1 MNITRLSYTHR
12 DLVTLSELH
21 VSTLL
26 LVGHFLNEANWLR
39 KLILMATMDQSGSE
53 PEEKAR
59 LALTLMLAN
68 VSAGKIHAGW
78 MRIMSFEKEPT
89 LAALFAKDKVK
100 DLYARLAP
108 LLAEGSLLHKFR
120 NRQGSHYPTSLSLAQ
135 LPNIADDDV
144 ALFATPYDGDTL
156 SLMSTLCAAGSL
168 VHISGDQTV
177 DEALGSVIDAVVKAF
192 DIYCTLLLEI
202 LFSLL
207 KNDIRAP
214 GKQTVIANDG
224 ACKLSDIRLRFFCD
238 PPSDESSEQAVT
250 QQVSEQQV

>member
-1 MNITRLSYTHR
+1 MNITRLSYSQK
-12 DLVTLSELH
+12 DLETVPEMH

-26 LVGHFLNEANWLR
+26 LIGHFLNEANWLR
-39 KLILMATMDQSGSE
+39 KLILISTMDESGNE

-68 VSAGKIHAGW
+68 LSAGKIHAGW
-78 MRIMSFEKEPT
+78 MRVKAIAEEPT
-89 LAALFAKDKVK
+89 LATVFDKDKVR

-108 LLAEGSLLHKFR
+108 LLAEGSLIHKFR

-135 LPNIADDDV
+135 LPDIADDDV
-144 ALFATPYDGDTL
+144 ALFATPYDGDVL
-156 SLMSTLCAAGSL
+156 SLISTLCAAGSL

-177 DEALGSVIDAVVKAF
+177 QEALASVIDAVVKAF
-192 DIYCTLLLEI
+192 DIYCTLLLEL
-202 LFSLL
+202 LFSLV

-214 GKQTVIANDG
+214 GKQTTISNDG

-238 PPSDESSEQAVT
+238 PPSEAFGQEVA
-250 QQVSEQQV
+250 